1 MAKFV
6 TDANLARFKGHLDN
20 LYVAAEEGKAL
31 SSNDFS
37 DEAKA
42 KLEGLE
48 NYELPT
54 ASAEVAGGVKVGAG
68 LAIDEN
74 GILSATGGGVADSVS
89 WENVTGAPEILTAD
103 DVADAAIAAIE
114 GLDLVSASELEG
126 FATAEALE
134 AVEAKLSGVY
144 HFKGSV
150 ASVEELPTEE
160 VENGDVYNVTS
171 TNMNYAKTN
180 DGWDPLGSVMD
191 LTDYAKKDDLSV
203 MSNAE
208 IDALFGIVPEEDVE
222 E

>member
-68 LAIDEN
+68 LTIDEN

-89 WENVTGAPEILTAD
+89 WENVVGAPDILTVD
-103 DVADAAIAAIE
+103 DVADAATAAIE
-114 GLDLVSASELEG
+114 NLGLVSASELEG
-126 FATAEALE
+126 LATTEALE

-150 ASVEELPTEE
+150 ASVEELPAEE

-171 TNMNYAKTN
+171 TGMNYAKTE
-180 DGWDPLGSVMD
+180 DGWDALGSIMD

-203 MSNAE
+203 MSDAE